1 MLQPLRYVL
10 FALLADWVSTKVEG
24 ERPLGGYE
32 RLLSRKTP
40 GTSYLSLSHGSAF
53 VLSSSVRAESLER
66 AVAHC
71 MAKHPLLR
79 SRIVDGDEGKGRAK
93 FAYCQEQDL
102 QQLARSVLRSVRVQD
117 AASFGD
123 AWKRELERGLNR
135 ASMPEGGPLWSLT
148 HVSSDGGALDSSSA
162 LVFCVNHGIDDQQ
175 SLNIVVRDLVEFIA
189 RNPQQAQVQA
199 QVQQMSFPPSVEEA
213 VAPEP
218 PSFRTAAWAV
228 FQLCNSIRGPAMV
241 PRTMKDEVRAAAKDP
256 DNRSTYVQLL
266 TLPEGITAALRKKCS
281 ERGVTITSLLS
292 AAMLCVTSA
301 VIEGEGGSGALL
313 RFLLSVDLR
322 RFGAGQQGR
331 NSDWAQGTVACAAGA
346 VDFLV
351 PVSASVVN
359 RGLGGAAS
367 TQSVNDELWKLAEVC
382 KQRADFII
390 NDQQWA
396 QESVRLF
403 GLGMQYADILKVVE
417 LDAASGGLG
426 RGYSCGVSNMGAVSF
441 GPGESGGPSV
451 TQAFYGTSHSR
462 NGVLCQ
468 LSCMTVAAKFC
479 GCLQFTDPII
489 PPAQGARIRDI
500 LTQLLSELAKE

>member
-1 MLQPLRYVL
+1 MR
-10 FALLADWVSTKVEG
+10 AD
-24 ERPLGGYE
+24 L
-32 RLLSRKTP
+32 
-40 GTSYLSLSHGSAF
+40 
-53 VLSSSVRAESLER
+53 LER

-71 MAKHPLLR
+71 MGKHPLLR
-79 SRIVDGDEGKGRAK
+79 SRIVNADYGKGRSE

-123 AWKRELERGLNR
+123 AWKPELERGLNR
-135 ASMPEGGPLWSLT
+135 ASMPESGPLWSLA
-148 HVSSDGGALDSSSA
+148 HIVFDGSSSESSSA

-189 RNPQQAQVQA
+189 RDPQQAQV

-213 VAPEP
+213 VAPEF
-218 PSFRTAAWAV
+218 PSFRTLAWAL
-228 FQLCNSIRGPAMV
+228 FQVCNSIRGPAMV
-241 PRTMKDEVRAAAKDP
+241 PRTMKEETRVAAKDP

-266 TLPEGITAALRKKCS
+266 NLPEGVTAALRKKCS

-301 VIEGEGGSGALL
+301 VIEGEGRGSGALL

-331 NSDWAQGTVACAAGA
+331 NGDWAQGTVACAAGA

-351 PVSASVVN
+351 PVSASVVR
-359 RGLGGAAS
+359 RGLGISAP
-367 TQSVNDELWKLAEVC
+367 SVNNELWKLAVVC

-390 NDQQWA
+390 NDQQWV

-441 GPGESGGPSV
+441 GVGQGSGPTI

-489 PPAQGARIRDI
+489 PPSQGARIRDI
-500 LTQLLSELAKE
+500 LSELLSELAVEE